1 MATWW
6 HRVCGCASAS
16 VKNPALGDDTAP
28 AGRRPSRGGGL
39 CDRLD
44 TLAGYRWPG
53 EVSHRLRDWSPGRR
67 APCGWTAVWRA
78 SSMPAASSRSWNRRA
93 LWQSGAEVPD
103 DIEDDVWRAHLM
115 VDRA

>member
-16 VKNPALGDDTAP
+16 VKNPALGDDTAST
-28 AGRRPSRGGGL
+28 GRRPYRGGGTVRPPRHPS
-39 CDRLD
+39 RLP
-44 TLAGYRWPG
+44 LAGRGQP
-53 EVSHRLRDWSPGRR
+53 
-67 APCGWTAVWRA
+67 
-78 SSMPAASSRSWNRRA
+78 PAAGLVARSSRA
-93 LWQSGAEVPD
+93 LWLDGSVARVQHARRLQPQLEPAGAVAVGAEVPD